1 MEEKKK
7 KKKVNTMITFTNSF
21 SRFVCLLWE
30 LQNVNRKKKKNNE
43 KEFSSRKSLNMCVCE
58 CVAKVRKK
66 RHKSELDFVVDK
78 EENNENMFNRSAL
91 ETNELYRWYADTIV
105 YGGFGPLI
113 ACLGIVGGTL
123 SCLVF
128 RRKPLKKKSC
138 SVYFLFLA
146 LADLLCMICW
156 LIHFVLPTYQIHL
169 LTFSNFFCKIFVFS
183 MYFAFDLANYILTAW

>member
-1 MEEKKK
+1 
-7 KKKVNTMITFTNSF
+7 
-21 SRFVCLLWE
+21 
-30 LQNVNRKKKKNNE
+30 
-43 KEFSSRKSLNMCVCE
+43 MCVC
-58 CVAKVRKK
+58 VSKVRKR
-66 RHKSELDFVVDK
+66 RHKNELDFVV
-78 EENNENMFNRSAL
+78 EEEDDDEEKKMLNRSTL
-91 ETNELYRWYADTIV
+91 ETNEMYRWYADTIV

-169 LTFSNFFCKIFVFS
+169 LTFSNIFCKTFVFS